1 MASFNFL
8 TYMLD
13 CATRLKTIAHT
24 NNTKRFF
31 RCSGIA
37 GLEELLN
44 QMTDVTGRVLVVH
57 NNQEGSVGDISRAD
71 NFLDSP
77 YYVFYV
83 LERVEDY
90 NDFDAEELAKENCKA
105 AGFKILS
112 RMIREK
118 RQGILGLSFLDFTSI
133 PYQNVGPVGLNFH
146 GVMFSFTVT
155 DGNSSLVYN
164 KDDWN
169 V

>member
-1 MASFNFL
+1 
-8 TYMLD
+8 MLD
-13 CATRLKTIAHT
+13 CATRLKTIGHT
-24 NNTKRFF
+24 DYVHRFF

-44 QMTDVTGRVLVVH
+44 QQTDITGRVLVIH
-57 NNQEGSVGDISRAD
+57 NNEEGSVGDMVHSD

-83 LERVEDY
+83 LEKVENY
-90 NDFDAEELAKENCKA
+90 NDFDSEELAKQNCKTD
-105 AGFKILS
+105 GFKILS

-118 RQGILGLSFLDFTSI
+118 RLGLNGLDFLDFTSV
-133 PYQNVGPVGLNFH
+133 PYQNVGPVGVNFH

-155 DGNSSLVYN
+155 DGDNRLVYDIN
-164 KDDWN
+164 DWN
-169 V
+169 SPS

>member
-1 MASFNFL
+1 LRHAAKSHWHDD
-8 TYMLD
+8 Y
-13 CATRLKTIAHT
+13 
-24 NNTKRFF
+24 TKRFF

-44 QMTDVTGRVLVVH
+44 ELTDITGRMLVVH

-83 LERVEDY
+83 LEKVENY
-90 NDFDAEELAKENCKA
+90 NDFDAEELAKANCKA

-118 RQGILGLSFLDFTSI
+118 RLAQNGLTFLDFSSI

-155 DGNSSLVYN
+155 DGDSRLVYDTN
-164 KDDWN
+164 DWN
-169 V
+169 

>member
-1 MASFNFL
+1 MFNFK

-13 CATRLKTIAHT
+13 CATRLKDIGHT
-24 NNTKRFF
+24 DSVKRFF

-44 QMTDVTGRVLVVH
+44 QQTDVTGRVLVIH
-57 NNQEGSVGDISRAD
+57 NNEEGSVGDMNKAD

-83 LERVEDY
+83 LEKVENY
-90 NDFDAEELAKENCKA
+90 NDFDAEELAKKNCKT
-105 AGFKILS
+105 AGLKILA

-118 RQGILGLSFLDFTSI
+118 RLGLNGLTFLDFTSI
-133 PYQNVGPVGLNFH
+133 PYQNVGPVGVNFH

-155 DGNSSLVYN
+155 DGDTRLVYN

-169 V
+169 

>member
-1 MASFNFL
+1 MFNFK

-13 CATRLKTIAHT
+13 CATHLKDIGHDDT
-24 NNTKRFF
+24 TKRFF

-44 QMTDVTGRVLVVH
+44 QQTDVNGRVLVIH
-57 NNQEGSVGDISRAD
+57 NNEEGSVGDISRAD
-71 NFLDSP
+71 SFLDSP

-83 LERVEDY
+83 LEKVEDY
-90 NDFDAEELAKENCKA
+90 NDFDAEELAKQNCKA

-118 RQGILGLSFLDFTSI
+118 RLGQNGLSFLDFTSI
-133 PYQNVGPVGLNFH
+133 PYQNVGPIGVNFH

-155 DGNSSLVYN
+155 DIDNKLVYSSE
-164 KDDWN
+164 DW

>member
-1 MASFNFL
+1 MFNFL
-8 TYMLD
+8 AYMLD
-13 CATRLKTIAHT
+13 CATRLKAIGHDDY
-24 NNTKRFF
+24 TKRFF

-44 QMTDVTGRVLVVH
+44 SITDVSGRVLVVH
-57 NNQEGSVGDISRAD
+57 NNQEGSVGDQVHSD

-83 LERVEDY
+83 LERVADY
-90 NDFDAEELAKENCKA
+90 NDFDAEELAKENCKTT
-105 AGFKILS
+105 GFKILA

-118 RQGILGLSFLDFTSI
+118 RLGLNGLSFLDFSSI
-133 PYQNVGPVGLNFH
+133 PYQNVGPVGINFH

-155 DGNSSLVYN
+155 YGNDKLIYN
-164 KDDWN
+164 TNDWT
-169 V
+169 

>member
-1 MASFNFL
+1 MFNFL

-13 CATRLKTIAHT
+13 CATRLKSIGHDEY
-24 NNTKRFF
+24 TKRFF

-44 QMTDVTGRVLVVH
+44 NLTDITGRVLVVH

-83 LERVEDY
+83 LEKVQNY
-90 NDFDAEELAKENCKA
+90 NDFDAEELVKANCKET
-105 AGFKILS
+105 GFKILA

-118 RQGILGLSFLDFTSI
+118 RLGQNGLTFLDFSSI
-133 PYQNVGPVGLNFH
+133 PYQNVGPVGNGFY

-155 DGNSSLVYN
+155 DGDSRLIFNEA
-164 KDDWN
+164 DWL
-169 V
+169 